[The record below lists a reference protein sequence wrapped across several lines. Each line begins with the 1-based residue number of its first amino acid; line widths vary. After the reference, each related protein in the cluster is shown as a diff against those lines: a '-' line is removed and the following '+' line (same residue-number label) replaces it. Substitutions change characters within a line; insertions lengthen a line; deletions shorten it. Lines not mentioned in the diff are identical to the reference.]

1 MLLSNRP
8 EVFRCSGNYYPCL
21 SDHALI
27 YGVLKQ
33 KINPNKPKFI
43 TFRSYKNF
51 DPDVYKQLL
60 SSSPWHVGQL
70 FDEFDDQVHV
80 CNLLIND
87 ILDEVA
93 PVKRMRVRDKL
104 RTSIHDIGMEKSNQG
119 ET

>member
-1 MLLSNRP
+1 M
-8 EVFRCSGNYYPCL
+8 F
-21 SDHALI
+21 
-27 YGVLKQ
+27 
-33 KINPNKPKFI
+33 
-43 TFRSYKNF
+43 T
-51 DPDVYKQLL
+51 
-60 SSSPWHVGQL
+60 SSFWHVGQL